1 MQRHR
6 GKHKLKILA
15 IVGTLTIGSILSVNT
30 QKASAN
36 IFRRFFSS
44 VATSIRRALPGRSG
58 STGSNFVDG
67 PHKKQ
72 TVLPESPRESYNNN
86 VKLLNTRGSL
96 EFTKPRIR
104 YFHRDK

>member
-36 IFRRFFSS
+36 MFRRFLSS
-44 VATSIRRALPGRSG
+44 VSTSVRRILPGRSG
-58 STGSNFVDG
+58 SSGLNLVDG
-67 PHKKQ
+67 PHKKT
-72 TVLPESPRESYNNN
+72 TVIPESPRNPENNN
-86 VKLLNTRGSL
+86 VKLLNTKGSL
-96 EFTKPRIR
+96 QFQKPRIR
-104 YFHRDK
+104 FFHRD